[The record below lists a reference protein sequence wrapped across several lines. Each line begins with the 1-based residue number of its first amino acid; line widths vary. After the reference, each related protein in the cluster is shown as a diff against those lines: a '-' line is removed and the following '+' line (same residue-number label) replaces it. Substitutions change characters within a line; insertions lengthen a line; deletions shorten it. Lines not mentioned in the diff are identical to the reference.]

1 MNLISMNTKC
11 FCLEY
16 NENLYEIFKNVQN
29 NITVIHWK
37 YKKNDFAFWLGDK
50 LYLLSKQSFKTLYS
64 YLEEIEST
72 LLSFQQTSHF

>member
-1 MNLISMNTKC
+1 MKKSRRFKYNTSLINMNLISMNTKC

-37 YKKNDFAFWLGDK
+37 YKKNDFAF
-50 LYLLSKQSFKTLYS
+50 
-64 YLEEIEST
+64 
-72 LLSFQQTSHF
+72 